1 LERTEAVS
9 ALAYALAPGNLDR
22 LGDLLPQVVPQPLPP
37 EVAYEIVLQSLLF
50 FGYPQALEA
59 AKIFSHSMATSGNL
73 RWRQADDLTDS
84 ASIRRRGEQLCSLVY
99 RGNHQRLIDNVQSV
113 SPELADWMVADAYGK
128 VLSRPGPTALEREIA
143 SIVFLV
149 CSGHPVQLYSHV
161 RGARNLGAARDEI
174 EAAIRQSGLAP
185 RQLELV
191 RATTDKVYK
200 S

>member
-1 LERTEAVS
+1 MERTEAVS